1 MLVLRRIA
9 KVLLCLTLCLP
20 AQAQATPQFTLLGK
34 NQAAPFKG
42 ALFNPEAIAE
52 VLAKSQFVKEEYELK
67 LGYEIEKQKLEH
79 TLVVDTL
86 NLRLDSLSEEYSI
99 VITAKDKEINDLHK
113 LIKNHSPATNIW
125 WTLGGAAIGIA
136 TTAFIVHVAK

>member
-1 MLVLRRIA
+1 MLSLKRIA
-9 KVLLCLTLCLP
+9 KVLLCLALCIP
-20 AQAQATPQFTLLGK
+20 AQVQAAPQFTLLGK

-52 VLAKSQFVKEEYELK
+52 VLARSQFTEDQYKLK
-67 LGYEIEKQKLEH
+67 LGYELEKQKLEH
-79 TLVVDTL
+79 TLTVDTL
-86 NLRLDSLSEEYSI
+86 NLRLNSISEEYSI
-99 VITAKDKEINDLHK
+99 VVTAKDREINDLHK

>member
-1 MLVLRRIA
+1 MLVLRKIA
-9 KVLLCLTLCLP
+9 KVLLCLALCLP
-20 AQAQATPQFTLLGK
+20 AQAQAAPQFTLLGK

-52 VLAKSQFVKEEYELK
+52 VLARSQFTEDQYKLK
-67 LGYEIEKQKLEH
+67 LGYELEKQELEY
-79 TLVVDTL
+79 TLAIDTL
-86 NLRLDSLSEEYSI
+86 SLRLSSLGEEYKI
-99 VITAKDKEINDLHK
+99 VVTAKDKEIHDLHK

-125 WTLGGAAIGIA
+125 WSLGGAAIGIA

>member
-99 VITAKDKEINDLHK
+99 VITAKDKEIGDLHK

-125 WTLGGAAIGIA
+125 WSLGGAAIGIA

>member
-1 MLVLRRIA
+1 MLNLRRVV
-9 KVLLCLTLCLP
+9 KVLLCLALCVP
-20 AQAQATPQFTLLGK
+20 AQVQAAPQFTLLGK

-52 VLAKSQFVKEEYELK
+52 VLAKSQFTEEQFQLK
-67 LGYEIEKQKLEH
+67 LGYELEKKELEH
-79 TLVVDTL
+79 TLAIDTL
-86 NLRLDSLSEEYSI
+86 NLRLESLSEEYEI
-99 VITAKDKEINDLHK
+99 VITAKDKEIHDLHK

-125 WTLGGAAIGIA
+125 WTLGGAALGIA

>member
-1 MLVLRRIA
+1 MLVLSKIA
-9 KVLLCLTLCLP
+9 KVLLCLTLCSSIP
-20 AQAQATPQFTLLGK
+20 AQAAPQFTLLGK

-67 LGYEIEKQKLEH
+67 LGYEIEKQGLEH
-79 TLVVDTL
+79 ALAIDTL
-86 NLRLDSLSEEYSI
+86 NLRLNSLSEEYNI
-99 VITAKDKEINDLHK
+99 VVTAKDKEIGDLHK

>member
-1 MLVLRRIA
+1 MLNLRRVV
-9 KVLLCLTLCLP
+9 KVLLCLALCVP
-20 AQAQATPQFTLLGK
+20 AQVQAAPQFTLLGK

-52 VLAKSQFVKEEYELK
+52 VLARSQFTEDQFQLK
-67 LGYEIEKQKLEH
+67 LGYELEKKELEH
-79 TLVVDTL
+79 TLEIDTL
-86 NLRLDSLSEEYSI
+86 NLRLDSLGEEYKI
-99 VITAKDKEINDLHK
+99 VVTAKDKEIHDLHK

-125 WTLGGAAIGIA
+125 WSLGGAAIGIA

>member
-9 KVLLCLTLCLP
+9 KVLLCLTLCLSLP
-20 AQAQATPQFTLLGK
+20 AQAAPQFTLLGK

-67 LGYEIEKQKLEH
+67 LGYEIEKQELEH

-86 NLRLDSLSEEYSI
+86 NLHIVSLKEEHKVI
-99 VITAKDKEINDLHK
+99 VDAKDKEIDDLHK

-125 WTLGGAAIGIA
+125 WAIGGAAVGIA
-136 TTAFIVHVAK
+136 TSAFIVHVAK

>member
-1 MLVLRRIA
+1 MLVLSKIA
-9 KVLLCLTLCLP
+9 KVLLCLTLCSSIP
-20 AQAQATPQFTLLGK
+20 AQAAPQFTLLGK

-52 VLAKSQFVKEEYELK
+52 VLAKSQFTKEEYELR
-67 LGYEIEKQKLEH
+67 LGYEIEKQGLEH
-79 TLVVDTL
+79 ALAIDTL
-86 NLRLDSLSEEYSI
+86 NLRLNSISEEYSI
-99 VITAKDKEINDLHK
+99 VVTAKDREINDLHK

>member
-1 MLVLRRIA
+1 MLILKRIT

-20 AQAQATPQFTLLGK
+20 IPAQAAPQFTLLGK
-34 NQAAPFKG
+34 NQMAPFKG

-67 LGYEIEKQKLEH
+67 LGYEIEKQKLEYV
-79 TLVVDTL
+79 LAIDTL
-86 NLRLDSLSEEYSI
+86 NLHIASLKEEHE
-99 VITAKDKEINDLHK
+99 VVVGAKDKEIDDLHK
-113 LIKNHSPATNIW
+113 LIKNHSPATNVW
-125 WTLGGAAIGIA
+125 WALGGGAIGVA

>member
-1 MLVLRRIA
+1 MLVLRKIA
-9 KVLLCLTLCLP
+9 KVLLCLALCLP
-20 AQAQATPQFTLLGK
+20 AQAQAAPQFTLLGK

-52 VLAKSQFVKEEYELK
+52 VLARSQFTEDQYKLK
-67 LGYEIEKQKLEH
+67 LGYELEKQELEH
-79 TLVVDTL
+79 TLAIDTL
-86 NLRLDSLSEEYSI
+86 SLRLSSLGEEYKI
-99 VITAKDKEINDLHK
+99 VVTAKDKEIHDLHK

-125 WTLGGAAIGIA
+125 WSLGGAAIGIA

>member
-1 MLVLRRIA
+1 MLNLKRIA
-9 KVLLCLTLCLP
+9 KVLLCLALCLP
-20 AQAQATPQFTLLGK
+20 AQAAPQFTLLGK

-52 VLAKSQFVKEEYELK
+52 VLARSQFTEDQYKLK
-67 LGYEIEKQKLEH
+67 LGYELEKQELEY
-79 TLVVDTL
+79 TLAIDTL
-86 NLRLDSLSEEYSI
+86 SLRLSSLGEEYKI
-99 VITAKDKEINDLHK
+99 VVTAKDKEIHDLHK

-125 WTLGGAAIGIA
+125 WSLGGAAIGIA

>member
-1 MLVLRRIA
+1 MLNLRRVV
-9 KVLLCLTLCLP
+9 KVLLCLALCIP
-20 AQAQATPQFTLLGK
+20 AQAQAAPQFTLLGK

-52 VLAKSQFVKEEYELK
+52 VLAKSQFTEEQFQLK
-67 LGYEIEKQKLEH
+67 LGYELEKRELEH
-79 TLVVDTL
+79 TLAIDTL
-86 NLRLDSLSEEYSI
+86 NLRLDSLSEEYKI
-99 VITAKDKEINDLHK
+99 VIIAKDKEIHDLHK

-125 WTLGGAAIGIA
+125 WTLGGAAVGIA

>member
-1 MLVLRRIA
+1 MLILKRIT
-9 KVLLCLTLCLP
+9 KVLLCLTLCSPIP
-20 AQAQATPQFTLLGK
+20 AQAAPQFTLLGK

-67 LGYEIEKQKLEH
+67 LGYEIEKQKLEYV
-79 TLVVDTL
+79 LAIDTL
-86 NLRLDSLSEEYSI
+86 NLHIVSLKEEHKVI
-99 VITAKDKEINDLHK
+99 VDAKDKEIGDLHK
-113 LIKNHSPATNIW
+113 LIKSHSPATNVW
-125 WTLGGAAIGIA
+125 WALGGTAVGVA

>member
-1 MLVLRRIA
+1 MLSLKRIA
-9 KVLLCLTLCLP
+9 KVLLCLALCIP
-20 AQAQATPQFTLLGK
+20 AQVQAAPQFTLLGK

-52 VLAKSQFVKEEYELK
+52 VLARSQFTEDQYKLKLAYEL
-67 LGYEIEKQKLEH
+67 EKQKLEH
-79 TLVVDTL
+79 TLTVDTL
-86 NLRLDSLSEEYSI
+86 NLRLNSISEEYSI
-99 VITAKDKEINDLHK
+99 VVTAKDREINDLHK

>member
-1 MLVLRRIA
+1 MFFLNKIA
-9 KVLLCLTLCLP
+9 KVLLCLTLGLSVP
-20 AQAQATPQFTLLGK
+20 AQAAPQFTLLSK
-34 NQAAPFKG
+34 NQEAPFKG

-67 LGYEIEKQKLEH
+67 LGYEIEKQELEH
-79 TLVVDTL
+79 TLAIDTL
-86 NLRLDSLSEEYSI
+86 SLRLNSLGEEHSI

-125 WTLGGAAIGIA
+125 WTLGGAAIGVA

>member
-1 MLVLRRIA
+1 MLVLSKIA
-9 KVLLCLTLCLP
+9 KVLLCLTLCSSIP
-20 AQAQATPQFTLLGK
+20 AQAAPQFTLLGK

-52 VLAKSQFVKEEYELK
+52 VLAKSQFTKEEYELK
-67 LGYEIEKQKLEH
+67 LGYEIEKQGLEH
-79 TLVVDTL
+79 TLTVDTL
-86 NLRLDSLSEEYSI
+86 NLRLSSISEEYSI

-125 WTLGGAAIGIA
+125 WTLGGAAIGIV

>member
-1 MLVLRRIA
+1 MLVLKKIA
-9 KVLLCLTLCLP
+9 KVLLCLALCVP
-20 AQAQATPQFTLLGK
+20 AQAQAAPQFTLLGK

-52 VLAKSQFVKEEYELK
+52 VLARSQFTEDQYKLK
-67 LGYEIEKQKLEH
+67 LGYELEKKELEH
-79 TLVVDTL
+79 TLAIDTL
-86 NLRLDSLSEEYSI
+86 SLRLSSLGEEYKI
-99 VITAKDKEINDLHK
+99 VVTAKDKEIHDLHK

-125 WTLGGAAIGIA
+125 WSLGGAAIGIA

>member
-67 LGYEIEKQKLEH
+67 LGYEIEKQELEH
-79 TLVVDTL
+79 TLAIDTL

-99 VITAKDKEINDLHK
+99 VITAKDKEIGDLHK

-125 WTLGGAAIGIA
+125 WSLGGAAIGIA

>member
-1 MLVLRRIA
+1 MLALRRIA
-9 KVLLCLTLCLP
+9 KVLLCFTLCFSLP
-20 AQAQATPQFTLLGK
+20 AQAAPQFTLLGK

-52 VLAKSQFVKEEYELK
+52 VLAKSQFTEEQYKLK
-67 LGYEIEKQKLEH
+67 LGYEIEKQELEH
-79 TLVVDTL
+79 TLAIDTL

-99 VITAKDKEINDLHK
+99 VITAKDKEIGDLHK

-125 WTLGGAAIGIA
+125 WSLGGAAIGIA